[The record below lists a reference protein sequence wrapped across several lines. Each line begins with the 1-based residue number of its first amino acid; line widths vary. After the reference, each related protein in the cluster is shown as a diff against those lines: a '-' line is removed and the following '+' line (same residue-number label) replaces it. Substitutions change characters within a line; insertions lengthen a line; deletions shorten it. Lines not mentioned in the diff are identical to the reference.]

1 MKGHGGIEGCF
12 FQNCTELSADLADW
26 SPIRAIRVYFIR
38 EIRGKYYDPSKPGAF
53 FHRRRRRPKPRLS
66 RGVGR
71 GRGDTQAPL
80 RVAIAAGSTLIK
92 YKVPRPP
99 RLSRGARNDGA
110 GEEKGSLRSSL
121 TLSKEVFFRSAI
133 SALYFIRDICGK
145 IIGKDRFR
153 KCKQ

>member
-53 FHRRRRRPKPRLS
+53 FHRS
-66 RGVGR
+66 